1 MRKLESSEMTEE
13 ETLSIPI
20 TRRAV
25 FAGLGLLILSPPLPE
40 VAFSEPRIAYDQ
52 WVTGNTSQIGGC
64 TELSQ
69 YYVESKVYPNR
80 QRKLKVR
87 IKMSHT
93 WAGTYFCWT
102 TYEKFYDNGKY
113 LGEYGPNHSYA
124 YGPATLYNPNENGL
138 SLMVTGGGSHHITSK
153 SFEFRG
159 GTVTGNAFNFT
170 IVLPYLIKASAGA
183 GGSITSAGDTYVDP
197 GGSKKYTAKPNTGYR
212 VASLVVDGKDQGAR
226 GSYTFSNVQA
236 DHSIKV
242 TFAKIVYT
250 VTFKEGYGDN
260 GTLKTEKVPHGGDA
274 TAPEAPS
281 RPGWA
286 FKGWDRGY
294 KNVTSNITVTA
305 LWEPAAVVRYHADG
319 ELRHTQAGLTP
330 GTELSVPGAAVDA
343 CRRPG
348 CTPGWRGWFLDSACS
363 KAWTGGTV
371 PAGTLDLYSYNELTV
386 GFAPTTDC
394 APLDG
399 TFRVEPSPG
408 AQTAVMVPS
417 PVKSRWGRELALSL
431 PAACYRDDGGGHWA
445 TMRPQGYF
453 GDEAGGG
460 KPTSRVS
467 PRRDATL
474 FIRWVETVADGVES
488 MRS

>member
-1 MRKLESSEMTEE
+1 MSDDKLAKERTQVVVS
-13 ETLSIPI
+13 
-20 TRRAV
+20 RRAV
-25 FAGLGLLILSPPLPE
+25 FAGLGLLLLSPPLPE
-40 VAFSEPRIAYDQ
+40 IAFSEPRVAYDQ
-52 WVTGNTSQIGGC
+52 WITGNVSQNYGY
-64 TELSQ
+64 TEISQ
-69 YYVESKVYPNR
+69 YYVESRNYPKR
-80 QRKLKVR
+80 QHKILVR
-87 IKMSHT
+87 ISLSHN
-93 WAGTYFCWT
+93 GSGQLVNWT
-102 TYEKFYDNGKY
+102 TYEKFYDNGSY
-113 LGEYGPNHSYA
+113 LGEYGPNWNYA
-124 YGPATLYNPNENGL
+124 YAPATLFNPSKAGL

-153 SFEFRG
+153 SYEFRG
-159 GTVTGNAFNFT
+159 GTYTGNIFDFT
-170 IVLPYLIKASAGA
+170 IVLPYLIKASAGK

-197 GGSKKYTAKPNTGYR
+197 GGSKKYTAKPNTGYK

-226 GSYTFSNVQA
+226 GSYTFSNVRA

-330 GTELSVPGAAVDA
+330 GTELSVPDAAVDA

-348 CTPGWRGWFLDSACS
+348 CTPGWHGWFRDPACS
-363 KAWTGGTV
+363 KAWTGGAV

-386 GFAPTTDC
+386 GFAPTDDC
-394 APLDG
+394 APTTGAFVTAPGGPRIDYPLI
-399 TFRVEPSPG
+399 PSPRI
-408 AQTAVMVPS
+408 V
-417 PVKSRWGRELALSL
+417 RYGRGISLSL
-431 PAACYRDDGGGHWA
+431 PNGCLRDDGDS
-445 TMRPQGYF
+445 TYVTYRPQGYF
-453 GDEAGGG
+453 PSASGRTPSLSLNPKQD
-460 KPTSRVS
+460 T
-467 PRRDATL
+467 TI
-474 FIRWVETVADGVES
+474 FIRWVETVAEGVETTL
-488 MRS
+488 